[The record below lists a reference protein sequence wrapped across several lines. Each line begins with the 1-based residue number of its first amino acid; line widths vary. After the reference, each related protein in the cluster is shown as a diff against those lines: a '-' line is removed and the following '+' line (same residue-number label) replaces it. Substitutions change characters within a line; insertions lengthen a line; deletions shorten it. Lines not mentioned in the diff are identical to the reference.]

1 MELEKEA
8 PEQDEINCK
17 ENAKEFLNEKTRKYL

>member
-1 MELEKEA
+1 MEKEA

-17 ENAKEFLNEKTRKYL
+17 ENEKEFLNEKTRKYL